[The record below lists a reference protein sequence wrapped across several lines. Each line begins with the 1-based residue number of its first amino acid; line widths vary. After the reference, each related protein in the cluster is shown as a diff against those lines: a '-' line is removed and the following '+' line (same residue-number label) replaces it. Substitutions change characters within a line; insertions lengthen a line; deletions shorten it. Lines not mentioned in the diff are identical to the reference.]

1 MLSVPI
7 LKVTPAILVINKPAG
22 WLTVPPGLPRTDVI
36 VLLNEIRKLYPEAL
50 PVHRLDQ
57 YTSGVCIFARSTE
70 SQRDLS
76 QAFSRRQAKKV
87 YAFLALG
94 QPTTPRWVRDDAL
107 DGKTARTAFTK
118 KRLGL
123 LPNTFYG
130 EAEPL
135 TGRFHQV
142 RRHAILS
149 GFPLLGEPKTKAH
162 DLAPHVMLHALR
174 LKLPENEIFEAPLPE
189 SWNLG

>member
-7 LKVTPAILVINKPAG
+7 LKVTPSLLVVNKPAG

-36 VLLNEIRKLYPEAL
+36 VLINEIRKLYPEVL

-57 YTSGVCIFARSTE
+57 FTSGVCVFARSPE
-70 SQRDLS
+70 SQREIS
-76 QAFSRRQAKKV
+76 QAFSRRLAKKV

-94 QPTTPRWVRDDAL
+94 QPTTPRWIRNDPL

-118 KRLGL
+118 KRAGI

-142 RRHAILS
+142 RRHAVLS
-149 GFPLLGEPKTKAH
+149 GFPLLGEPKTTAQ

-174 LKLPENEIFEAPLPE
+174 LKLPDNEIFEAPLPE
-189 SWNLG
+189 SWNLK

>member
-7 LKVTPAILVINKPAG
+7 LKITETLLAINKPAG

-36 VLLNEIRKLYPEAL
+36 VLLNEIRKVYPEAL

-57 YTSGVCIFARSTE
+57 YTSGVCVFARSPD
-70 SQRDLS
+70 SQRGLS
-76 QAFSRRQAKKV
+76 QTFSKRLVKKV

-94 QPTTPRWVRDDAL
+94 QPTTPRWVRNDPL
-107 DGKTARTAFTK
+107 DGKSARTAFTI
-118 KRLGL
+118 KRPGVQ
-123 LPNTFYG
+123 PNTFYG

-142 RRHAILS
+142 RRHAVLA
-149 GFPLLGEPKTKAH
+149 GLPLLGEPKTQAK

-174 LKLPENEIFEAPLPE
+174 LTLPDQDPIEAPLPE
-189 SWNLG
+189 SWNLK